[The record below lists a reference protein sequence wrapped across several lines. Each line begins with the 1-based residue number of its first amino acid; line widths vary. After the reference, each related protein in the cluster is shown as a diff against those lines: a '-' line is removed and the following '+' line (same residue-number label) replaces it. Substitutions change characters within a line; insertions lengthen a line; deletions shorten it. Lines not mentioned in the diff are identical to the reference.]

1 MVFSGRIGR
10 WASVRVVLRGWWGRG
25 ILLYV
30 VLVVEANGGRL
41 WIVGMGQN
49 RDGVV
54 TTMAMKTTT
63 EIETTEY

>member
-1 MVFSGRIGR
+1 M
-10 WASVRVVLRGWWGRG
+10 
-25 ILLYV
+25 LYV

-41 WIVGMGQN
+41 WIVGMGQD
-49 RDGVV
+49 RDEVV